1 MLMFASAFRAF
12 TFDDEGYG
20 VGEESLRQLD
30 AWDMDVFHAEGSL
43 ARFAIE
49 VDVSIVVVA
58 FSLFLAEFIVEDA
71 LPVLEGVYHVVLQEE
86 SERPKDARLVHRHH
100 FSFQSAEAL
109 RCLGFS
115 QSLHHKD
122 AVGSGLDAL
131 AFQFA
136 DNILRFHLIIYYKC
150 DAKLRIIS
158 LTDKYFASYFQRNN
172 HCLRVA
178 SVGIGIRMSVSRV
191 LDIGS

>member
-20 VGEESLRQLD
+20 VGEEALRQLD
-30 AWDMDVFHAEGSL
+30 TWDMDVFHAEGSL

-71 LPVLEGVYHVVLQEE
+71 LPVLEGMYHVVFQEE
-86 SERPKDARLVHRHH
+86 SEHPKDARLVHRHH
-100 FSFQSAEAL
+100 FPFQSAEAL
-109 RCLGFS
+109 RCLSFC

-150 DAKLRIIS
+150 DAKLRIIF
-158 LTDKYFASYFQRNN
+158 LTDKYFTSYFPI
-172 HCLRVA
+172 CLLCLPSYR
-178 SVGIGIRMSVSRV
+178 
-191 LDIGS
+191 LLTEL